1 MVNYARVMTSAL
13 PCDAERIDDFLS
25 APSAGAVRAAA
36 SLEGPVAVLGA
47 GGKMGLHMAAM
58 LRRALD
64 EAGRRDVP
72 VVAVSRFGSPESREA
87 FSRFGVETVSADLL
101 DDAALTALPDFR
113 TIYFMAGIKFG
124 TSEQPDALRRFNE
137 EMPAKVAARFPSAR
151 IAAFSTGCVYPFV
164 TPGSGGSREEDATG
178 PTGDYAVSCLSREQA
193 FVAASA
199 RHGTPVVL
207 VRLNYAVEF
216 RYGVLVDIA
225 QRVMAGE
232 PLDVTMGYVNVIW
245 QRDAVDHILR
255 SVGLAASPAAVLNVA
270 GLPIVRVRD
279 LAVRFGKIFGREP
292 VLTGAEEPTA
302 WLNNPGKAFALY
314 GEPQAGLDQA
324 IEWTAAW
331 LKSGG
336 ATLGK
341 PTKFERRDGK
351 F

>member
-1 MVNYARVMTSAL
+1 MSDLL
-13 PCDAERIDDFLS
+13 PCESGLIDDFLS
-25 APSAGAVRAAA
+25 APSAGAIEAAA
-36 SLEGPVAVLGA
+36 GIEGPVAVLGA

-64 EAGRRDVP
+64 GAGRREVP
-72 VVAVSRFGSPESREA
+72 VVAVSRFSSPEARES
-87 FSRFGVETVSADLL
+87 FTNFGVETLSADLL
-101 DDAALTALPDFR
+101 DGAALDSLPDFR

-124 TSEQPDALRRFNE
+124 TSEQPGALRRFNE
-137 EMPAKVAARFPSAR
+137 EMPANVAARFPSAR

-164 TPGSGGSREEDATG
+164 TPDSGGSREEDATG
-178 PTGDYAVSCLSREQA
+178 PTGDYAASCLSRESA

-199 RHGTPVVL
+199 CHGTPVVL
-207 VRLNYAVEF
+207 IRLNYAVEF

-225 QRVMAGE
+225 QRVLAGE
-232 PLDVTMGYVNVIW
+232 PLDATMGYVNVIW

-255 SVGLAASPAAVLNVA
+255 SVALASSPAAVLNVA
-270 GLPIVRVRD
+270 GCPIVRVRD
-279 LAVRFGKIFGREP
+279 LAARFGAIFGREHII
-292 VLTGAEEPTA
+292 TGAEEPTA
-302 WLNNPGKAFALY
+302 WLNNAGKAFALY
-314 GEPQAGLDQA
+314 GEPEVGLDQA
-324 IEWTAAW
+324 IAWTAAW

>member
-1 MVNYARVMTSAL
+1 MISPL
-13 PCDAERIDDFLS
+13 PCDAGGVDEFLS
-25 APSAGAVRAAA
+25 VPSADATRAAA
-36 SLEGPVAVLGA
+36 AFEGPVAVLGA

-64 EAGRRDVP
+64 GAGRRDVP
-72 VVAVSRFGSPESREA
+72 VVAVSRFGSPESRES
-87 FSRFGVETVSADLL
+87 FTRFGVETMSADLL
-101 DDAALTALPDFR
+101 DDAALSALPDFR

-137 EMPAKVAARFPSAR
+137 EMPAKVAARFPTAR

-164 TPGSGGSREEDATG
+164 TPESGGSREEDATG
-178 PTGDYAVSCLSREQA
+178 PTGDYAVSCLSREMA

-207 VRLNYAVEF
+207 IRLNYAVEF

-245 QRDAVDHILR
+245 QRDAVEHILC
-255 SVGLAASPAAVLNVA
+255 SVGLAASPASVLNVA
-270 GLPIVRVRD
+270 GRPIVAVRE
-279 LAVRFGKIFGREP
+279 LARRFGKIFGRDP
-292 VLTGAEEPTA
+292 VITGSEAPTA
-302 WLNNPGKAFALY
+302 WLNNPEKAYSLY
-314 GEPQAGLDQA
+314 GDPQVSLDQA
-324 IEWTAAW
+324 IEWTAVW

>member
-1 MVNYARVMTSAL
+1 MNFPL
-13 PCDAERIDDFLS
+13 PCDADCIDDFLS
-25 APSAGAVRAAA
+25 EPSTEAVRAAA
-36 SLEGPVAVLGA
+36 DFEGPVAVLGA

-64 EAGRRDVP
+64 GAGRRDVP

-87 FSRFGVETVSADLL
+87 FARFGVETVSADLL
-101 DDAALTALPDFR
+101 DDAALSALPDFR

-124 TSEQPDALRRFNE
+124 TSEQHDALKRFNE

-164 TPGSGGSREEDATG
+164 TPASGGSCEEDTTG

-199 RHGTPVVL
+199 QHGTPVVSI
-207 VRLNYAVEF
+207 RLNYAVEF

-225 QRVMAGE
+225 QRVMNGE

-255 SVGLAASPAAVLNVA
+255 SIGLASVPAAVLNVA
-270 GLPIVRVRD
+270 GRPIVSVRE
-279 LAVRFGKIFGREP
+279 LAHRFGEIFGREA
-292 VLTGAEEPTA
+292 LITGTEESTA
-302 WLNNPGKAFALY
+302 WLNNPGKAFSLF
-314 GEPQAGLDQA
+314 GEPKVGLDQA

-331 LKSGG
+331 LASSG